1 MYCEPQYTG
10 LSMTGAQTKDTT
22 LTIRVTLEIKAMAVK
37 RAKAERRSIANYIAI
52 LIEQDAAHAKGK

>member
-1 MYCEPQYTG
+1 
-10 LSMTGAQTKDTT
+10 MTGTQTKDTT
-22 LTIRVTLEIKAMAVK
+22 LTILVTLEIKAMAVK